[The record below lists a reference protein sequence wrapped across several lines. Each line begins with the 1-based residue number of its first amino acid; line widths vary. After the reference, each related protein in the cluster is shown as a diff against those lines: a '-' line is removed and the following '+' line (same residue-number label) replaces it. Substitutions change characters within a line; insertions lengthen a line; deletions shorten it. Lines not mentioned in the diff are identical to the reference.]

1 MEKKIDIRPSEKYAL
16 SAEEAAVY
24 FHIGINRLRTIIKA
38 NPDAKW
44 LFRCGSHT
52 YIKKEMF
59 SKLMDNL
66 DTV

>member
-1 MEKKIDIRPSEKYAL
+1 MEKIDIRPSEKYAL

-24 FHIGINRLRTIIKA
+24 FHIGINRLRSIIKA

-44 LFRCGSHT
+44 IFKCGSHT

-59 SKLMDNL
+59 SRMLDKL
-66 DTV
+66 DTI